1 MRKKTGAA
9 VLAAVALLLAGCQGS
24 PARLSDTG
32 SEPAVSTTVGT
43 TAQRRAPDKP
53 AAYRA
58 IYDKLGT
65 LIKEPDGALYDD
77 ADGALNGGAATRATS
92 AKAAEAAPAHSG
104 TNIQVEG
111 VQEADVIKTDGRY
124 IYLVSTENLLIV
136 QAEDGQARMVSRIPL
151 FSEETIGEAAYTGQI
166 LELYVA
172 GDRLVLIRQSYEE
185 TEPAAG
191 GGMGTAAGDCCIRY
205 GGAVLTEALFYDI
218 RDRAH
223 PRLTGNLG
231 QSGGYMSSRM
241 VGNYLYIASS
251 YYPYGK
257 RDAAKPGTFVPNLL
271 ADGAL
276 SPIPADSVYVP
287 DDPASAQ
294 YLVITGAD
302 AANPSQHVSSEAMLD
317 GGGTLYA
324 GLDSLYIAASHSA
337 AIPGGWECVTRL
349 TRFST
354 NKGVVRR
361 RAAGQVEGRILNQF
375 SMDEHG
381 GYFRIVTTCER
392 WQDYEDGKP
401 AAGFQAK
408 EGNNL
413 FVLDAGL
420 KTVGKIEKLAPGE
433 RIYSVRFDGE
443 TGYFVTFRQV
453 DPLFTVSLRDPAAP
467 AVQSQLKIPGFS
479 EYLHVWD
486 EDLLFGLG
494 KDADESTGR
503 TNGLKLS
510 MFQVSDP
517 QNVVEQDKT
526 LLGAAYPYT
535 EASYNHKA
543 VLIDPHKNLIAFS
556 VTNAQ
561 GRQSYLVYAYDT
573 EKGFIR
579 RGELKPAYQGYPAW
593 MRGLYIGDLL
603 YLVTPDGLTA
613 YRLADLQ
620 QTARLALQ

>member
-136 QAEDGQARMVSRIPL
+136 QAEDGQARIVSRIPL

-223 PRLTGNLG
+223 PRLAGHLG

-302 AANPSQHVSSEAMLD
+302 AANPSRHVSSEAMLD

-354 NKGVVRR
+354 DKGVVRR

-375 SMDEHG
+375 SMDEYG
-381 GYFRIVTTCER
+381 GYFRIVTTCDR
-392 WQDYEDGKP
+392 WQEYTDGTP

-453 DPLFTVSLRDPAAP
+453 DPLFTVSLHDPAAP

-479 EYLHVWD
+479 EYLHVWN

-526 LLGAAYPYT
+526 LLGDAYPYT

-593 MRGLYIGDLL
+593 MRGLYIGDFL